1 VKVQIEALERLAA
14 LDAELG
20 VLQEQHSRER
30 DSLDKKKQTIT
41 ELDGKL
47 ARDRQSLEEMERL
60 RNELMLELRQM
71 SGQIE
76 KSREK
81 LSRCRTEREANA
93 AQREVEELRKLF
105 RDREVEVE
113 KIGTLV
119 EQARGEIESSTSER
133 ERLNG
138 ELGETE
144 GDTTTRLGE
153 TAARMQEKETVRK
166 ELVAAVQPALYRRY
180 ELVRKRKGT
189 ALAFTHE
196 GTCSECH
203 MLLPP
208 MLYQQLRRSEEFSQC
223 PSCHRILYF
232 RDAAPAADDSQPAEG
247 RSSGP

>member
-1 VKVQIEALERLAA
+1 MKMQTQIEALERLAA
-14 LDAELG
+14 LDAELS
-20 VLQEQHSRER
+20 VLQEQLTRER
-30 DSLDKKKQTIT
+30 EDLAKKKQTVA
-41 ELDGKL
+41 ELDAKQTRG
-47 ARDRQSLEEMERL
+47 RQSLEDMERM

-93 AQREVEELRKLF
+93 AQREVEELRKLY
-105 RDREVEVE
+105 RDREVEVD
-113 KIGTLV
+113 KLGTLL
-119 EQARGEIESSTSER
+119 EQARGEIDTTVTER
-133 ERLNG
+133 DRLSG
-138 ELGETE
+138 ELGQTE
-144 GDTTTRLGE
+144 GDTTTRLSE
-153 TAARMQEKETVRK
+153 VASRAQEKETARK
-166 ELVAAVQPALYRRY
+166 ELVAQVQPALYRRY

-189 ALAFTHE
+189 ALAFTQE

-208 MLYQQLRRSEEFSQC
+208 MLYQQLRRSEEFAQC

-232 RDAAPAADDSQPAEG
+232 RHPAADSQPAEG